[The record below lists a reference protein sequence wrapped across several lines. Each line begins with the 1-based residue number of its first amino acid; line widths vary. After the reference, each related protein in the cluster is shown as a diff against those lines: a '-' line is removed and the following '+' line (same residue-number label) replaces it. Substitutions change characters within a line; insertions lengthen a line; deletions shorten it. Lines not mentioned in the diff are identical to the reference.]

1 MKAKQFESPGGVT
14 DTKKGAFRGSKE
26 AVGKPKSILFFL
38 QVSVLGILENIEA
51 LLTST
56 CNYFTALVS
65 KSIACCKK
73 FVFFVSIFLF
83 VVLEDKPMAIVQN
96 IATNLFLLFTISP
109 ISCVVRS
116 LILLFKRVDLN
127 KDVHFNFSFL
137 CFKQFDV
144 NKDVSVSEHFQ
155 RNYPTLISIQASAI
169 VIRTTTLS
177 DTFSFLAS

>member
-51 LLTST
+51 LLKST

-96 IATNLFLLFTISP
+96 IATNLLLLFTISP

-116 LILLFKRVDLN
+116 LMLLFEQSDL
-127 KDVHFNFSFL
+127 
-137 CFKQFDV
+137 
-144 NKDVSVSEHFQ
+144 NKDVSVSQHFQ

-169 VIRTTTLS
+169 VIWTTTLS
-177 DTFSFLAS
+177 DTLGFLAS